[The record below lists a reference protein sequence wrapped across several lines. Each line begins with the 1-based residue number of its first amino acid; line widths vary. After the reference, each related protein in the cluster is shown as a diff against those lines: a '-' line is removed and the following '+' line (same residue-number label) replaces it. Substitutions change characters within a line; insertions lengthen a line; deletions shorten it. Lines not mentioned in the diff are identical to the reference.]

1 MARLLRFFSSTIGRK
16 MVMALTGFVLAG
28 FVLVHMLGNLQFLI
42 SPEAINTYAHHL
54 QTLPA
59 PILWGFRAI
68 IALSVLLHVWSAA
81 TLAKEKIDA
90 RPVAYQV
97 NKTVK
102 ASYASRTM
110 MVSGI
115 VLLCFIIFHILHFT
129 VKVAPE
135 PYTPD
140 TVTIELHEQTLHVP
154 DVYTMMVHGF
164 QNKWISVFYL
174 IGTGL
179 LCMHLSHG
187 VSSMFQTVGL
197 RNESWRYKLD
207 VIAFLYGWV
216 VFIGFAI
223 IPLSVMVGWK
233 V

>member
-1 MARLLRFFSSTIGRK
+1 
-16 MVMALTGFVLAG
+16 MVMALTGLVLAG

-54 QTLPA
+54 QTLPFV
-59 PILWGFRAI
+59 ILWGFRAVI
-68 IALSVLLHVWSAA
+68 VLSIALHVWAAA
-81 TLAKEKIDA
+81 TLAKEKVDA
-90 RPVAYQV
+90 RPVAYVV

-115 VLLCFIIFHILHFT
+115 VLLCFIIFHIGHFT
-129 VKVAPE
+129 LKTMPE
-135 PYTPD
+135 KYVPQQT
-140 TVTIELHEQTLHVP
+140 TIELHEQTLHVP

-164 QNKWISVFYL
+164 QTPWISIFYI

-187 VSSMFQTVGL
+187 FSSMFQTLGL

-207 VIAFLYGWV
+207 VIALLYGLV
-216 VFIGFAI
+216 VFAGFAI
-223 IPLSVMVGWK
+223 IPISVMVGWK